1 MAAYLYYIFEAV
13 VSIVCSLH
21 ITHRGKYIKTVTLG
35 SRVNT
40 LNQPNLP
47 ALALPQRVIHLKEIK
62 VTRVTKVTVALKDRL
77 VRLARM
83 LCRLRSLLLL

>member
-1 MAAYLYYIFEAV
+1 MA
-13 VSIVCSLH
+13 
-21 ITHRGKYIKTVTLG
+21 TLG
-35 SRVNT
+35 SRGNT

-47 ALALPQRVIHLKEIK
+47 ALALPQRVIHLKERKAIRVIK
-62 VTRVTKVTVALKDRL
+62 ETVALKDRL